1 MSSKAVW
8 KVLKKKITGGLHS
21 KRRTRFPRQT
31 TVAADRKAL
40 RAAVINLND
49 LIDDLCEGSVY
60 KLSVLLMRSF
70 LKWDTAAA
78 FISAPVTNSKMLL
91 QLLHWASA
99 FLISKT
105 WSRLQVANLCLQV
118 VTVSAAVGQAF
129 WYSAMGRSCS
139 ERIQKHMS
147 VWIIAYHDDD
157 KHHPRQR
164 PFLIV
169 KVDTALSLT
178 PKIDEVT

>member
-1 MSSKAVW
+1 MKMSSKAVW
-8 KVLKKKITGGLHS
+8 KVLKKKEITGGLHS
-21 KRRTRFPRQT
+21 KRRTRFPQQT

-91 QLLHWASA
+91 QLL
-99 FLISKT
+99 
-105 WSRLQVANLCLQV
+105 N
-118 VTVSAAVGQAF
+118 
-129 WYSAMGRSCS
+129 
-139 ERIQKHMS
+139 
-147 VWIIAYHDDD
+147 
-157 KHHPRQR
+157 
-164 PFLIV
+164 
-169 KVDTALSLT
+169 
-178 PKIDEVT
+178 